1 MTEVQPGLSST
12 VADRQVR
19 WGVPLAVLVA
29 GMFMS
34 ILDVTIVNVA
44 IPTIQNDF
52 GTTVED
58 VQWVANAYTLALG
71 VVVPLSGWLGDRF
84 GLARIYVLSI
94 LGFAVGS
101 ALCGISWDLNSLVV
115 FRIVQAVPGGIIP
128 VITLAM
134 LYRIVPREKIGT
146 AMGMYGLG
154 VVFAPAVG
162 PTLGGYLV
170 EYVDWRLIFFINVPI
185 GVLGAVAALLALP
198 KFAPA
203 RAGRFDIWGF
213 LAIATGLFALLLA
226 LSEGES
232 WGWTSYRI
240 VMLLLYSA
248 LSLALFVVIELSVD
262 EPLLDVRIFRHWQF
276 TNSLVLISLMSV
288 ALFSGLFYVS
298 LLLQQAQGLGAF
310 ETGLVMLPSALA
322 TAVMM
327 PLSGRLYDRLGPR
340 LPAVGGLIIVAVG
353 TYLMAGLRVDT
364 PREHIM
370 WLLVL
375 RGFGMG
381 LAMMPIMTGGLAAV
395 PPHLVSRAG
404 AFNNVIQRTS
414 AALGVAVL
422 TALLTSTR
430 AQTMT
435 DRSGLLPHGV
445 TGSSAVNLPG
455 APPLLALYGWY
466 QQINLQVFV
475 VALDDIF
482 LITAVIAAI
491 GVLGALLL
499 RSSVRAAPRPAGGPP
514 AAQPAAPEVSIPTP
528 RTAPE
533 AGALEKEEAP
543 TPVGADSAHSSR
555 LAPH

>member
-1 MTEVQPGLSST
+1 MTEVRADLSDA
-12 VADRQVR
+12 ADRQVR

-84 GLARIYVLSI
+84 GYARVYILSV
-94 LGFAVGS
+94 LGFVVGS
-101 ALCGISWDLNSLVV
+101 ALCGIAWDLTSLVV
-115 FRIVQAVPGGIIP
+115 FRIVQAIPGGIIP

-185 GVLGAVAALLALP
+185 GVLGAVAAVLALP
-198 KFAPA
+198 HFAPG

-213 LAIATGLFALLLA
+213 LAIASGLFALLLA

-240 VMLLLYSA
+240 VMLLIFSA
-248 LSLALFVVIELSVD
+248 LSLALFVVIELAVE

-322 TAVMM
+322 TAVVM

-340 LPAVGGLIIVAVG
+340 LPAVAGLVLVAVG

-364 PREHIM
+364 PRDHIM

-404 AFNNVIQRTS
+404 AFNNVVQRTS

-422 TALLTSTR
+422 TAMLTGTR
-430 AQTMT
+430 AQTMA
-435 DRSGLLPHGV
+435 DRGALIPDGANAGLPD
-445 TGSSAVNLPG
+445 
-455 APPLLALYGWY
+455 APPMVALYAWY
-466 QQINLQVFV
+466 QRIDMQVFV
-475 VALDDIF
+475 VTLNDVF
-482 LITAVIAAI
+482 LITAVISVI

-499 RSSVRAAPRPAGGPP
+499 RSNVRAAPGPAGEPP
-514 AAQPAAPEVSIPTP
+514 AEPAAPEVSIPSP
-528 RTAPE
+528 RPAPE
-533 AGALEKEEAP
+533 AGRLETELPAR
-543 TPVGADSAHSSR
+543 VGADGRSGHVSR
-555 LAPH
+555 P

>member
-185 GVLGAVAALLALP
+185 GVLGAVAAMLALP

-213 LAIATGLFALLLA
+213 LAVATGLFALLLA

-430 AQTMT
+430 AQTMI
-435 DRSGLLPHGV
+435 DRSALLPHGV

-482 LITAVIAAI
+482 LITAVIAVL

-514 AAQPAAPEVSIPTP
+514 AAQPAAPEVSIPSP

-533 AGALEKEEAP
+533 AGPLEKEEAP
-543 TPVGADSAHSSR
+543 APVGADSAHSSR

>member
-1 MTEVQPGLSST
+1 MTEVRPDLGNA
-12 VADRQVR
+12 ADRQVR

-84 GLARIYVLSI
+84 GHARVYILSV
-94 LGFAVGS
+94 LGFALGS
-101 ALCGISWDLNSLVV
+101 ALCGLSWDLNSLVA
-115 FRIVQAVPGGIIP
+115 FRIVQAIPGGIIP

-134 LYRIVPREKIGT
+134 VYRIVPREKIGT

-154 VVFAPAVG
+154 IVFAPAVG

-185 GVLGAVAALLALP
+185 GVLGAVAAVLALP
-198 KFAPA
+198 PFAPV
-203 RAGRFDIWGF
+203 RAGSFDIWGF
-213 LAIATGLFALLLA
+213 LAVSSGLFALLLA

-232 WGWTSYRI
+232 WGWTSYGV
-240 VMLLLYSA
+240 VMLFLYSA
-248 LSLALFVVIELSVD
+248 LSLALFVVIELEVD

-276 TNSLVLISLMSV
+276 TNSLILISLMSV

-298 LLLQQAQGLGAF
+298 LMLQQAQGLGAF
-310 ETGLVMLPSALA
+310 ETGLVMLPQALA
-322 TAVMM
+322 TAVTM
-327 PLSGRLYDRLGPR
+327 PIAGRLYDRLGPR
-340 LPAVGGLIIVAVG
+340 LPAVVGLIMVAVG
-353 TYLMAGLRVDT
+353 TYLMTDLRVET
-364 PREHIM
+364 PREDIM

-404 AFNNVIQRTS
+404 AFNNVVQRTA

-422 TALLTSTR
+422 TAMLTGR
-430 AQTMT
+430 QAQMMA
-435 DRSGLLPHGV
+435 DRSALIDAG
-445 TGSSAVNLPG
+445 TT
-455 APPLLALYGWY
+455 PPLLGSSDVPSVLGLYAWY
-466 QQINLQVFV
+466 QQLGTQVY
-475 VALDDIF
+475 VAVLDEIF
-482 LITAVIAAI
+482 LITAVISVL

-499 RSSVRAAPRPAGGPP
+499 RSNVRATPGPPTQPPGEPAPAATSFPSPRPAPDADPSRRGEP
-514 AAQPAAPEVSIPTP
+514 AA
-528 RTAPE
+528 
-533 AGALEKEEAP
+533 
-543 TPVGADSAHSSR
+543 VGADGRRHEDE
-555 LAPH
+555 

>member
-1 MTEVQPGLSST
+1 MTAVPSDLGT
-12 VADRQVR
+12 VAARQAR

-84 GLARIYVLSI
+84 GLGRVYVLSV
-94 LGFAVGS
+94 LGFAIGS
-101 ALCGISWDLNSLVV
+101 ALCGVAWDLTSLVA
-115 FRIVQAVPGGIIP
+115 FRIVQAIPGGIIP
-128 VITLAM
+128 VITLTM
-134 LYRIVPREKIGT
+134 VDRIVPKEKIGT

-185 GVLGAVAALLALP
+185 GVLGAVAAVLALP
-198 KFAPA
+198 RFAPG

-213 LAIATGLFALLLA
+213 VAVASGLFALLLA

-232 WGWTSYRI
+232 WGWTSYPVLI
-240 VMLLLYSA
+240 LLGYSA
-248 LSLALFVVIELSVD
+248 LSLALFVVIELEVD
-262 EPLLDVRIFRHWQF
+262 EPLLDVRVFRHWQF

-310 ETGLVMLPSALA
+310 ETGLVMLPQALA

-327 PLSGRLYDRLGPR
+327 PISGRLYDRIGPR
-340 LPAVGGLIIVAVG
+340 LPAVVGLVMVAVG
-353 TYLMAGLRVDT
+353 TYLMTDLRVDT
-364 PREHIM
+364 PRDHIM

-404 AFNNVIQRTS
+404 AFNNVVQPTS

-422 TALLTSTR
+422 TAMLTSSQ
-430 AQTMT
+430 AQTMA
-435 DRSGLLPHGV
+435 DRAALVPSSTVPPAVGPPGTPELLGLY
-445 TGSSAVNLPG
+445 A
-455 APPLLALYGWY
+455 WY
-466 QQINLQVFV
+466 QQTNLQVYV
-475 VALDDIF
+475 VALNDVF
-482 LITAVIAAI
+482 LVTAAVSVL

-499 RSSVRAAPRPAGGPP
+499 RSGATAAGGGAPPP
-514 AAQPAAPEVSIPTP
+514 AEPVPSNVSIPSP
-528 RTAPE
+528 RPAPE
-533 AGALEKEEAP
+533 AGPLGDARPAA
-543 TPVGADSAHSSR
+543 VGAAGR
-555 LAPH
+555 PHGRPR

>member
-1 MTEVQPGLSST
+1 MTEVHPGLGT
-12 VADRQVR
+12 AAYRQAR

-84 GLARIYVLSI
+84 GYARVYVLSV

-101 ALCGISWDLNSLVV
+101 ALCGVAWDLTSLVA
-115 FRIVQAVPGGIIP
+115 FRIVQAIPGGIIP

-134 LYRIVPREKIGT
+134 VYRMVPKEKIGT

-185 GVLGAVAALLALP
+185 GVLGAVAAALALP
-198 KFAPA
+198 AFTPTP
-203 RAGRFDIWGF
+203 AGRFDIWGF
-213 LAIATGLFALLLA
+213 LAVSSGLFALLLA

-232 WGWTSYRI
+232 WGWTDYRI

-248 LSLALFVVIELSVD
+248 LSLALFVVIELEVD

-276 TNSLVLISLMSV
+276 TNSLVLIGLMSV

-327 PLSGRLYDRLGPR
+327 PISGRLYDRLGPR
-340 LPAVGGLIIVAVG
+340 LPAVVGLTLVAVG
-353 TYLMAGLRVDT
+353 TYLMAELRVET

-395 PPHLVSRAG
+395 PPHLVSPAG
-404 AFNNVIQRTS
+404 AFNNVVQRTS

-422 TALLTSTR
+422 TAMMSSNQ
-430 AQTMT
+430 AQTMAG
-435 DRSGLLPHGV
+435 RSALIPDSATPPVIGPPDTPSLLGLH
-445 TGSSAVNLPG
+445 
-455 APPLLALYGWY
+455 GWY
-466 QQINLQVFV
+466 QQVDVRVFV

-482 LITAVIAAI
+482 LVTAVISLV

-499 RSSVRAAPRPAGGPP
+499 RSNMRAAPGQGGVPP
-514 AAQPAAPEVSIPTP
+514 AEAAPPDVSIPSP
-528 RTAPE
+528 RPAPE
-533 AGALEKEEAP
+533 AGPMESARPAA
-543 TPVGADSAHSSR
+543 VGADAQDRRRSER
-555 LAPH
+555 

>member
-1 MTEVQPGLSST
+1 MTGVRPGLGT
-12 VADRQVR
+12 AADRQAR

-58 VQWVANAYTLALG
+58 VQWVANAYTLSLG

-84 GLARIYVLSI
+84 GYGRVYILSV
-94 LGFAVGS
+94 LGFALGS
-101 ALCGISWDLNSLVV
+101 ALCGISWDLNSLVA
-115 FRIVQAVPGGIIP
+115 FRILQAIPGGIIP

-185 GVLGAVAALLALP
+185 GVLGAVAAMLALP
-198 KFAPA
+198 HFAPGL
-203 RAGRFDIWGF
+203 AGRFDTWGF
-213 LAIATGLFALLLA
+213 LAVASGLFALLLA

-232 WGWTSYRI
+232 WGWTDYRI
-240 VMLLLYSA
+240 VMLLIYSA
-248 LSLALFVVIELSVD
+248 LSLALFVVIELEVD
-262 EPLLDVRIFRHWQF
+262 EPLLDVRMFRHWQF

-310 ETGLVMLPSALA
+310 ETGLVMLPQALA

-327 PLSGRLYDRLGPR
+327 PISGRLYDRVGPR
-340 LPAVGGLIIVAVG
+340 LPAVVGLTLVAVG
-353 TYLMAGLRVDT
+353 TYLMTELRVDT
-364 PREHIM
+364 PRDHIM

-404 AFNNVIQRTS
+404 AFNNVVQRTA

-422 TALLTSTR
+422 TAMLTSNQ
-430 AQTMT
+430 AQTMA
-435 DRSGLLPHGV
+435 DRAALIPHNATAPALGV
-445 TGSSAVNLPG
+445 PG
-455 APPLLALYGWY
+455 TSPLLGLYAWY
-466 QQINLQVFV
+466 QQTNLRIYV
-475 VALDDIF
+475 VALDEVF
-482 LITAVIAAI
+482 LVTAVISVL

-499 RSSVRAAPRPAGGPP
+499 RSNLRAAPGRGGEPP
-514 AAQPAAPEVSIPTP
+514 AEPAQPDVSIPSP
-528 RTAPE
+528 RPASDGGP
-533 AGALEKEEAP
+533 LEEERRAA
-543 TPVGADSAHSSR
+543 VGAAGQQQT
-555 LAPH
+555 

>member
-1 MTEVQPGLSST
+1 MTEVRPGLST
-12 VADRQVR
+12 AAARQVR

-84 GLARIYVLSI
+84 GYLRVYVLSI
-94 LGFAVGS
+94 LGFALGS
-101 ALCGISWDLNSLVV
+101 ALCGISWDLNSLVA
-115 FRIVQAVPGGIIP
+115 FRIVQAIPGGIIP
-128 VITLAM
+128 VISLAM
-134 LYRIVPREKIGT
+134 VYRIVPKEKIGT

-154 VVFAPAVG
+154 IVFAPAVG

-185 GVLGAVAALLALP
+185 GVLGAVAAMLALP
-198 KFAPA
+198 PFAQT
-203 RAGRFDIWGF
+203 RAGRFDLLGF
-213 LAIATGLFALLLA
+213 LAVSSGLFALLLA

-232 WGWTSYRI
+232 WGWTSYRVVI
-240 VMLLLYSA
+240 LFIYSA
-248 LSLALFVVIELSVD
+248 LALALFVVIELEVD

-276 TNSLVLISLMSV
+276 TNSLVLISMMSV

-298 LLLQQAQGLGAF
+298 LFLQQAQGLGAF
-310 ETGLVMLPSALA
+310 ETGLVMLPQALA

-327 PLSGRLYDRLGPR
+327 PISGRLYDRLGPR
-340 LPAVGGLIIVAVG
+340 LPAVVGLTLVAVG
-353 TYLMAGLRVDT
+353 TYLMTGLQVDT
-364 PREHIM
+364 PRDHIM

-404 AFNNVIQRTS
+404 AFNNVVQRTS

-422 TALLTSTR
+422 TAMLTSNR
-430 AQTMT
+430 AQTMA
-435 DRSGLLPHGV
+435 DRAALIPHTATAPAVGPPGTPLGLY
-445 TGSSAVNLPG
+445 A
-455 APPLLALYGWY
+455 WY
-466 QQINLQVFV
+466 QQINVRVYV
-475 VALDDIF
+475 VVLDEIF
-482 LITAVIAAI
+482 LVTAGISALA
-491 GVLGALLL
+491 VLGALLL
-499 RSSVRAAPRPAGGPP
+499 RSNLRAAPGQGGEPPAEPAPADVSIPAPRPAPDEGPLRKE
-514 AAQPAAPEVSIPTP
+514 QPAA
-528 RTAPE
+528 
-533 AGALEKEEAP
+533 
-543 TPVGADSAHSSR
+543 VGADGRQHRRSER
-555 LAPH
+555 

>member
-1 MTEVQPGLSST
+1 MTEVRSGLST
-12 VADRQVR
+12 AADRQAR

-84 GLARIYVLSI
+84 GYGRVYVLSV
-94 LGFAVGS
+94 LGFALGS
-101 ALCGISWDLNSLVV
+101 ALCGISWDLNSLVA
-115 FRIVQAVPGGIIP
+115 FRIVQAIPGGIIP

-134 LYRIVPREKIGT
+134 VYRIVPREKIGT

-154 VVFAPAVG
+154 IVFAPAVG

-185 GVLGAVAALLALP
+185 GVLGAVAAVLALP
-198 KFAPA
+198 HFAPG
-203 RAGRFDIWGF
+203 RAGRFDLWGF
-213 LAIATGLFALLLA
+213 LAVASGLFALLLA

-232 WGWTSYRI
+232 WGWTSYRVVI
-240 VMLLLYSA
+240 LFIYGV
-248 LSLALFVVIELSVD
+248 LSLALFVVIELEVD

-276 TNSLVLISLMSV
+276 TNSLLLISLMSV

-298 LLLQQAQGLGAF
+298 LMLQQAQGLGAF
-310 ETGLVMLPSALA
+310 ETGLVMLPQALA
-322 TAVMM
+322 TGVMM
-327 PLSGRLYDRLGPR
+327 PISGRLYDRLGPR
-340 LPAVGGLIIVAVG
+340 LPAVVGLILVAVG
-353 TYLMAGLRVDT
+353 TYLMTDLRVET

-375 RGFGMG
+375 RGLGMG

-395 PPHLVSRAG
+395 PPNLVSRAG
-404 AFNNVIQRTS
+404 AFNNVVQRTS

-422 TALLTSTR
+422 TAMLTGNQ
-430 AQTMT
+430 AQMMA
-435 DRSGLLPHGV
+435 DRGALIP
-445 TGSSAVNLPG
+445 SSATPPALGPPG
-455 APPLLALYGWY
+455 TPSLVGLYAWY
-466 QQINLQVFV
+466 QQTNGQVY
-475 VALDDIF
+475 VAVLDEIF
-482 LITAVIAAI
+482 LVTAVISVL

-499 RSSVRAAPRPAGGPP
+499 RSSVRVVPARRDEPPAEPAPAEAPVTTPRPAGDAGLPREG
-514 AAQPAAPEVSIPTP
+514 QPVRDANGRERTP
-528 RTAPE
+528 
-533 AGALEKEEAP
+533 
-543 TPVGADSAHSSR
+543 SR
-555 LAPH
+555 